1 MAIQLERTPASGQL
15 KIVLSNTLAS
25 RIVANKH
32 HGSPIWNFI
41 PNYHVRFIK
50 LFESIFGL
58 GFKYYDSGFYSI
70 NLNVLLFFLNING
83 QYIIQIS
90 TEYNENDDEFY
101 VLTLLESVLKN

>member
-1 MAIQLERTPASGQL
+1 MAIAFERMPASGQM
-15 KIVLSNTLAS
+15 KILLSNALSS
-25 RIVANKH
+25 RIVANIEQ
-32 HGSPIWNFI
+32 GMPIWRLV